1 MLMIVTQTPLRISF
15 LGGGTDFRG
24 FYQREEGCVLSAAID
39 KYIFVIV
46 KERFDEKIRVGY
58 TRTERVDNLDDV
70 QHDLVREALRLT
82 GVTKKIEIST
92 MGDIPS
98 AGTGLGSSSTVT
110 VGVLNALHLYVSEMR
125 DAAALAGE
133 ACRIEIDILGRPI
146 GKQDQY
152 IVSYG
157 GLRFIRF
164 KPDGSVVVEK
174 LGLSDTV
181 LRRLSERL
189 MLFYTGITRASS
201 TVLKEQV
208 SNIDDRFQVLCRM
221 KQLAVEGKECLER
234 EAFDEFGALL
244 HQGWEYKKQLASGI
258 SNGQI
263 DAMYQAARRAG
274 AIGGKISGAGGGGF
288 LLLYCPVEH
297 QDDVRKALAP
307 LRELSFALERDGSK
321 AIFNYRR

>member
-1 MLMIVTQTPLRISF
+1 MIVTQTPLRISF

-24 FYQREEGCVLSAAID
+24 FYEREEGCVLSSAID

-46 KERFDEKIRVGY
+46 KERFDDKIRVGY
-58 TRTERVDNLDDV
+58 TRTELVDKLDDI
-70 QHDLVREALRLT
+70 QHDLVREALRKT
-82 GVTKKIEIST
+82 GITKKIEIST

-110 VGVLNALHLYVSEMR
+110 VGALNAMYLYLGEVR
-125 DAAALAGE
+125 DAATLASE
-133 ACRIEIDILGRPI
+133 ACGIEIDALGRPI

-152 IVSYG
+152 IVAYG

-164 KPDGSVVVEK
+164 KPDGTVAVEK
-174 LGLSDTV
+174 VRVPDTAR
-181 LRRLSERL
+181 RRLSEHL
-189 MLFYTGITRASS
+189 MLFYTGITRSAS
-201 TVLKEQV
+201 TVLEEQV
-208 SNIDDRFQVLCRM
+208 SNIDDRFEVLCRM
-221 KQLAVEGKECLER
+221 KQLAVDARGCLER
-234 EAFDEFGALL
+234 QAFDEFGELL

-288 LLLYCPVEH
+288 LLLYCPVER

-307 LRELSFALERDGSK
+307 LRELPFALERDGSK